1 MFGFNFNQ
9 DKSGAGKA
17 VAALPLI
24 LFIGGIIV
32 EIGAAGLILAYFL
45 TQSGFGVKLSAEALA
60 AAQAGV
66 EDATIKV
73 VRDKNFAGGVTTIK
87 VGARTAEV
95 SVVKDSPSVGKYKI
109 TSVGSALNKRRKLE
123 AVLNV
128 DGLTG
133 EVKMESIVE
142 TAL

>member
-1 MFGFNFNQ
+1 MFGFNFSK

-32 EIGAAGLILAYFL
+32 EIGAAGLLLSYFL
-45 TQSGFGVKLSAEALA
+45 TQSGFGVKLSSEALA
-60 AAQAGV
+60 AAQAGI
-66 EDATIKV
+66 EDATIKI
-73 VRDKNFAGGVTTIK
+73 VRDKNFAGGVTTIN

-95 SVVKDSPSVGKYKI
+95 SVAKDFPSVGKYKI
-109 TSVGSALNKRRKLE
+109 ISVGSALNKRRKLE